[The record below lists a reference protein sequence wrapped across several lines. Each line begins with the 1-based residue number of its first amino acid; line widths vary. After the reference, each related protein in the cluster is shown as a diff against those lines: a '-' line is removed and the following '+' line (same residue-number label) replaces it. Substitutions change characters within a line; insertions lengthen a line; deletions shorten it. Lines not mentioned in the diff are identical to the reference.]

1 MRYHTSYTLTLLVL
15 LVSVFYFNHSVRAT
29 SSDIHINEIGAFEPT
44 GNEWLEILNN
54 GSDSIDLANWKFVEA
69 GVNHG
74 LALTQGTDTILG
86 PNEYAIIAQDAAAF
100 ITAYPSVT
108 VRIFD
113 SSWGTLNESGELV
126 GLRDENGTMVEE
138 FTYVSAPDFSLERKE
153 NIPDYTATNWIEH
166 PNGHTAGT
174 ENYWTTNEPTE
185 PIDAQPTAIISAPNS
200 GSANTS
206 ISFDGSGSTDDVG
219 VVTYSWDF
227 GDGTTGNSATV
238 QHTYTAANA
247 YTVTLTVSDL
257 ALQTHTTSHT
267 VAITDTDTTTTTT
280 PSAGSTTDIRINE
293 IVSDP
298 QTGAEWIELYNTSA
312 SSVSLS
318 GCTLLDGVGI
328 VATLT
333 ENISANGF
341 IIYELSSA
349 KLNNSGDTVQLSCSS
364 ALVDAVSYGNWNDGD
379 TTNNA
384 PTPAKG
390 ESIIRFPDGADT
402 NTDSTDWTK
411 TTILTKQASN
421 TQTNGST
428 TDTPTPQTGGGGSTT
443 TPPPTFPPSTL
454 VINELVSDPGDEGI
468 EFIEL
473 YNRTASAIDL
483 TRWYIEDG
491 SEAKT
496 ALTGTINGFGY
507 TVIESPKGQLNNAGD
522 QITLYDPSD
531 KEIDRVSYGTWDDG
545 ALSDNAPAPN
555 DPYSLARKTNGQD
568 ADNDLYDFIKT
579 DTITK
584 GKSNIITNTNTN
596 PDELLQTIT
605 QAPANTKG
613 IVINEIYPNPPGS
626 DNDDEF
632 VEIKNI
638 GTETISLTGWKLQDG
653 STGSGYTLPAT
664 TLPPNGLLT
673 IKRTRSNLAL
683 NNSGGEDVRLSLN
696 NGALV
701 TKVSY
706 TGSVA
711 DGMSYSR
718 TTEGTYV
725 WSTVATP
732 NKENTIAAKNS
743 APKVLFDADTDVL
756 VGETISFDASDTT
769 DSDADTLT
777 FSWDFGDGET
787 ATGDAVEH
795 VYMKRG
801 IYTTKLQVTDSQKNT
816 VEKRVV
822 ITVRED
828 EGDTEILMSSELP
841 PGLRINEIFPNPTGS
856 DDDEFVE
863 LYNSGTE
870 TINLSGLKLDDED
883 GGSRPFVFDDD
894 TFIEAGEYR
903 VFSKS
908 ETKLA
913 LNNTNDSVRLL
924 DGSNSVL
931 ASVDFDGVIEGA
943 SYSLTTDDVWQWSSK
958 PTPGEQNNNTL
969 AKEKG
974 VRKTKKT
981 KTGGTA
987 ISTTLDKVR
996 EEDVGDRVQ
1005 VTGVVA
1011 VLPDIFG
1018 TQYFYIV
1025 GEKTPPA
1032 SGIQIYSYKKDF
1044 PNLSVGDVIT
1054 VTGEISESSGETRI
1068 KTTEKS
1074 DMVQSG
1080 TTLDITAFPLETTEI
1095 GESVE
1100 GAFVRVSG
1108 EVTEK
1113 KASYLYIDDGAG
1125 EIKVYFKK
1133 NTGLS
1138 GSEFQVGQK
1147 ITVSGIVGETRS
1159 GYQLMPRDI
1168 TDITYDQT
1176 TEKLSVDTENSDS
1189 SSIAETY
1196 LTATAG
1202 GLTSILLGLLAKARG
1217 TVVLTFL
1224 KRAGNI
1230 ALALVRIKKG

>member
-1 MRYHTSYTLTLLVL
+1 MRHYISYTLTLLVL

-44 GNEWLEILNN
+44 GNEWLEIVNN
-54 GSDSIDLANWKFVEA
+54 GSDPIDLASWKFVEA
-69 GVNHG
+69 AVNHG
-74 LALTQGTDTILG
+74 LTLAQGTDMILG
-86 PNEYAIIAQDAAAF
+86 PDEYAIIAQDAAAF
-100 ITAYPSVT
+100 IAAYPSVT
-108 VRIFD
+108 ARIFD
-113 SSWGTLNESGELV
+113 SSWSTLNESGELV
-126 GLRDENGTMVEE
+126 GLRDESETMVEE
-138 FTYVSAPDFSLERKE
+138 FTYYVSAPDFSLERKE
-153 NIPDYTATNWIEH
+153 NIPDYTTANWIEH

-185 PIDAQPTAIISAPNS
+185 PIDSPPISIITAPNS
-200 GSANTS
+200 GSVNTP
-206 ISFDGSGSTDDVG
+206 ISFDGSASTDDIG
-219 VVTYSWDF
+219 IVTYSWDF
-227 GDGTTGNSATV
+227 GDGTTESSATV
-238 QHTYTAANA
+238 QHTYTTAST

-267 VAITDTDTTTTTT
+267 ITITDTDTTTTTPPT
-280 PSAGSTTDIRINE
+280 GSTADIRINE

-298 QTGAEWIELYNTSA
+298 QTGTEWIELYNISA
-312 SSVSLS
+312 SSISLD
-318 GCTLLDGVGI
+318 GCTLLDGVST
-328 VATLT
+328 VATLA

-341 IIYELSSA
+341 VVYELSSA
-349 KLNNSGDTVQLSCSS
+349 KLNNSGDIVQINCSS
-364 ALVDAVSYGNWNDGD
+364 TVVDAVSYGNWNDGD

-402 NTDSTDWTK
+402 NTNSIDWTK
-411 TTILTKQASN
+411 TTTLTKQAAN
-421 TQTNGST
+421 TQSSEPTTN
-428 TDTPTPQTGGGGSTT
+428 TPSSQGGGGASTQT
-443 TPPPTFPPSTL
+443 LTFSPSTI
-454 VINELVSDPGDEGI
+454 VINEFVSDPGDEGV

-473 YNRTASAIDL
+473 YNRTASVIDL
-483 TRWYIEDG
+483 TRWYTEDG

-496 ALTGTINGFGY
+496 ALVGTINGFGY

-584 GKSNIITNTNTN
+584 GKPNIITNTNAN

-638 GTETISLTGWKLQDG
+638 GTETVSLTGWKLQDG

-673 IKRTRSNLAL
+673 IKRTQSALAL

-696 NGALV
+696 NGTLV

-711 DGMSYSR
+711 DSMSYSR
-718 TTEGTYV
+718 TTEGSYV

-769 DSDADTLT
+769 DSDTDTLT
-777 FSWDFGDGET
+777 FSWDFGDGES

-801 IYTTKLQVTDSQKNT
+801 IYTTKLQVIDSQKNT

-856 DDDEFVE
+856 DDGEFIE
-863 LYNSGTE
+863 LHNDSTE
-870 TINLSGLKLDDED
+870 TINISGLKLDDED

-903 VFSKS
+903 VFGKS

-931 ASVDFDGVIEGA
+931 TSIDFDGVIEGT

-958 PTPGEQNNNTL
+958 PTPGEQNNDTL

-974 VRKTKKT
+974 VRKTKKA
-981 KTGGTA
+981 KTGGA
-987 ISTTLDKVR
+987 VISTTLDKVR

-1068 KTTEKS
+1068 KTSEKS

-1100 GAFVRVSG
+1100 GAFVRISG

-1113 KASYLYIDDGAG
+1113 KASYLYLDDGAG

-1168 TDITYDQT
+1168 ADIAYEQT
-1176 TEKLSVDTENSDS
+1176 TEMLITKKEDTNS
-1189 SSIAETY
+1189 SSVAETY

-1217 TVVLTFL
+1217 AVVLTFL
-1224 KRAGNI
+1224 KRVGKV
-1230 ALALVRIKKG
+1230 ALTVVKTKRG

>member
-1 MRYHTSYTLTLLVL
+1 MRHHTSYTLTLLVL
-15 LVSVFYFNHSVRAT
+15 LVSVFYFIQNARAT
-29 SSDIHINEIGAFEPT
+29 SSDIHINEIAAFEST
-44 GNEWLEILNN
+44 GNEWIEIVNN
-54 GSDSIDLANWKFVEA
+54 GSEPIELTGWKFVEA

-74 LALTQGTDTILG
+74 LTLAQGSDMVLG
-86 PNEYAIIAQDAAAF
+86 PDEYAIITQDATVFVA
-100 ITAYPSVT
+100 AYPNVT

-113 SSWGTLNESGELV
+113 SSWGTLNESGELI
-126 GLRDENGTMVEE
+126 GLRDANGNMVEE

-153 NIPDYTATNWIEH
+153 NISDYTASNWIQH
-166 PNGHTAGT
+166 PNGQTAGT

-185 PIDAQPTAIISAPNS
+185 PIDTAPVSIITAPNS
-200 GSANTS
+200 GSINVP
-206 ISFDGSGSTDDVG
+206 ISFDGSASTDDIG
-219 VVTYSWDF
+219 VVTYTWDF
-227 GDGTTGNSATV
+227 GDGTTENLATV
-238 QHTYTAANA
+238 QHTYTTAST

-257 ALQTHTTSHT
+257 ALQTHTTSHAIT
-267 VAITDTDTTTTTT
+267 ITDTSTTT
-280 PSAGSTTDIRINE
+280 PPTGLATDIRINE

-298 QTGAEWIELYNTSA
+298 QTEDEWIELYNTSA
-312 SSVSLS
+312 SNVSLV
-318 GCTLLDGVGI
+318 GCTLLDGVGTI
-328 VATLT
+328 ATLT
-333 ENISANGF
+333 ENVSANEF
-341 IIYELSSA
+341 IVYELTSA
-349 KLNNSGDTVQLSCSS
+349 KLNNAGDIVQLSCNNIIIDS
-364 ALVDAVSYGNWNDGD
+364 VSYGTWDDGD
-379 TTNNA
+379 TSNNA
-384 PTPAKG
+384 PTPTKG
-390 ESIIRFPDGADT
+390 ESIIRFPNG
-402 NTDSTDWTK
+402 TDSNNDSIDWTK
-411 TTILTKQASN
+411 TTTITKQAPN
-421 TQTNGST
+421 TQTNVSSNAST
-428 TDTPTPQTGGGGSTT
+428 STSQQGGGSSAP
-443 TPPPTFPPSTL
+443 TPPPTFAPSTL
-454 VINELVSDPGDEGI
+454 IINEFVSDPGDEGV

-473 YNRTASAIDL
+473 YNRTATAIDL

-507 TVIESPKGQLNNAGD
+507 IVIESPKGQLNNAGD

-531 KEIDRVSYGTWDDG
+531 REIDRVTYGTWDDG
-545 ALSDNAPAPN
+545 NTSDNAPAPN

-584 GKSNIITNTNTN
+584 GKSNIITNTNAN

-605 QAPANTKG
+605 QAPANTKS

-632 VEIKNI
+632 IEIKNI

-653 STGSGYTLPAT
+653 SSSGGYTLPAT
-664 TLPPNGLLT
+664 TLPPNGLIV
-673 IKRTRSNLAL
+673 IKRTQSTLAL

-711 DGMSYSR
+711 DNMSYSR
-718 TTEGTYV
+718 TTDGNYV

-732 NKENTIAAKNS
+732 NKENIIAAKNS

-769 DSDADTLT
+769 DSDTDTLT
-777 FSWDFGDGET
+777 FIWDFGDGES

-801 IYTTKLQVTDSQKNT
+801 IYTAKLQVTDSQKNT
-816 VEKRVV
+816 VEKRAV

-856 DDDEFVE
+856 DDAEFIE
-863 LYNSGTE
+863 LYNDSDE
-870 TINLSGLKLDDED
+870 TITLSGLKLDDED

-894 TFIEAGEYR
+894 TFIESGEYR
-903 VFSKS
+903 VFGKS

-913 LNNTNDSVRLL
+913 LNNTNDSIRLL

-931 ASVDFDGVIEGA
+931 TSVDFDGVIEGA
-943 SYSLTTDDVWQWSSK
+943 SYSFTTDDIWQWSSK
-958 PTPGEQNNNTL
+958 PTPGAKNNATL

-981 KTGGTA
+981 KTGGA
-987 ISTTLDKVR
+987 VISTTLDKVR

-1025 GEKTPPA
+1025 GEQTPPA

-1044 PNLSVGDVIT
+1044 PNLSVGDIIT
-1054 VTGEISESSGETRI
+1054 VTGEISESNGETRI
-1068 KTTEKS
+1068 KTSEQS

-1080 TTLDITAFPLETTEI
+1080 TTLNIVAFPLETTEI

-1100 GAFVRVSG
+1100 GAFIRVSG

-1113 KASYLYIDDGAG
+1113 KASYLYLDDGVG
-1125 EIKVYFKK
+1125 EIKIYFKK

-1147 ITVSGIVGETRS
+1147 ITVSGIVSETRS

-1168 TDITYDQT
+1168 TDITYEQAV
-1176 TEKLSVDTENSDS
+1176 EKLDIETNSTHS
-1189 SSIAETY
+1189 SSVAETY

-1217 TVVLTFL
+1217 AVALAFL
-1224 KRAGNI
+1224 KRVGNI
-1230 ALALVRIKKG
+1230 ALALVKIKRG